1 VDQGRPDVRAA
12 DSLTSGAAAHE
23 GEPVSV
29 TAIGDEAWR
38 ARQRARLRRE
48 WLLQGALLLVVL
60 ALLAGL
66 AQNVAANLEARQ
78 IKSGFAFLRD
88 PAGFNIGELLFEY
101 SASDTYLRA
110 FAVGMANT
118 LRVAAAG
125 IVLASVLGVIVG
137 LMRLSHHGLV
147 AWLGSAYVEV
157 FRNTPL
163 LIQLLTLYLLAT
175 ELLPDSSAA
184 IAIEGVALLSKQGLQ
199 IAVPASGTLAL
210 GVAIAVGVLAGAA
223 AFAAGKRWL
232 MVGAGPLGWGA
243 GLAGALLAWLAFG
256 AIGGWSRPEVDGFL
270 ISGGASLTPE
280 FLALWLGLSLFT
292 SASIAELVRAGALAV
307 PIGQWNAALALG
319 LTRRKTIAGVIFPQ
333 ALRLAIPPLASQYM
347 NLIKNSSL
355 AVVIGYPDLVSIG
368 NTSINQNGQALEV
381 IVIIMAVYLSLNLV
395 VALAMGAVNARVTRA
410 PR

>member
-1 VDQGRPDVRAA
+1 
-12 DSLTSGAAAHE
+12 
-23 GEPVSV
+23 VSV
-29 TAIGDEAWR
+29 AVGDEAWR
-38 ARQRARLRRE
+38 TRQRARLRRE

-78 IKSGFAFLRD
+78 IKSGFAFLRG
-88 PAGFNIGELLFEY
+88 PAGFNIGELLFDY
-101 SASDTYLRA
+101 SASDSYLRA

-118 LRVAAAG
+118 LRVSVAG
-125 IVLASVLGVIVG
+125 IVLASVLGVVVG

-163 LIQLLTLYLLAT
+163 LIQLLTIYLLAT
-175 ELLPDSSAA
+175 ELLPDSSGAL
-184 IAIEGVALLSKQGLQ
+184 AIEGVALLSKQGLQ

-210 GVAIAVGVLAGAA
+210 AGAIVAGVLAGAA

-232 MVGAGPLGWGA
+232 MVGAGPVGWGA
-243 GLAGALLAWLAFG
+243 GLASALLAWLAFG

-270 ISGGASLTPE
+270 ISGGAALTPE

-307 PIGQWNAALALG
+307 PVGQWNAALALG
-319 LTRRKTIAGVIFPQ
+319 LTRGKAIAGVIFPQ

-395 VALAMGAVNARVTRA
+395 VAVVMGAVNARVTRA

>member
-1 VDQGRPDVRAA
+1 LSAA
-12 DSLTSGAAAHE
+12 
-23 GEPVSV
+23 
-29 TAIGDEAWR
+29 AIGDAAWR
-38 ARQRARLRRE
+38 ARRRARLRRE
-48 WLLQGALLLVVL
+48 WLLQAALVVVVV
-60 ALLAGL
+60 ALIAGL
-66 AQNVAANLEARQ
+66 ALNVAANLEARQ

-88 PAGFNIGELLFEY
+88 PAGFNIGELLFDY
-101 SASDTYLRA
+101 SASDSYLRA

-118 LRVAAAG
+118 LRVSAAG
-125 IVLASVLGVIVG
+125 IVLASLLGVIVG

-147 AWLGSAYVEV
+147 AWLGGAYVEV

-163 LIQLLTLYLLAT
+163 LIQLLTIYLLVT
-175 ELLPDSSAA
+175 ELLPESSAA
-184 IAIEGVALLSKQGLQ
+184 IAVEGVALLSKQGLQ
-199 IAVPASGTLAL
+199 IAVPASATSALLA
-210 GVAIAVGVLAGAA
+210 AAMAGVLTGAA
-223 AFAAGKRWL
+223 AFVAARRWL
-232 MVGAGPLGWGA
+232 TAVAGPLGMGA
-243 GLAGALLAWLAFG
+243 GLAGALVAWLAFG
-256 AIGGWSRPEVDGFL
+256 VIDGWSRPELDGFL

-307 PIGQWNAALALG
+307 PVGQWNAALALG
-319 LTRRKTIAGVIFPQ
+319 LTRRKAIAGVIFPQ

-395 VALAMGAVNARVTRA
+395 VAVAMGAVNARVTRA

>member
-1 VDQGRPDVRAA
+1 M
-12 DSLTSGAAAHE
+12 SAAA
-23 GEPVSV
+23 
-29 TAIGDEAWR
+29 TGDAAWR
-38 ARQRARLRRE
+38 ARQRTRRTRE
-48 WLLQGALLLVVL
+48 WLLQGALALVVV

-66 AQNVAANLEARQ
+66 AQNIAANLEARQ
-78 IKSGFAFLRD
+78 IKSGFGFLHD

-101 SASDTYLRA
+101 SARDSYLRA

-118 LRVAAAG
+118 LRVSVAG
-125 IVLASVLGVIVG
+125 IVLASVLGVVVG
-137 LMRLSHHGLV
+137 LMRLSRHALL

-163 LIQLLTLYLLAT
+163 LIQLLAIYLLTT
-175 ELLPDSSAA
+175 ELLPDSSGALS
-184 IAIEGVALLSKQGLQ
+184 IEGVALLSKQGLQ
-199 IAVPASGTLAL
+199 IAVPASGALAL
-210 GVAIAVGVLAGAA
+210 LAALAAGVFGGAVALIAARRWLTTGAGLA
-223 AFAAGKRWL
+223 AFAAG
-232 MVGAGPLGWGA
+232 VAA
-243 GLAGALLAWLAFG
+243 ALLTWWSFG
-256 AIGGWSRPEVDGFL
+256 AIGGWSRPVLDGFL
-270 ISGGASLTPE
+270 ISGGAALTPE

-307 PIGQWNAALALG
+307 PVGQSNAALALG
-319 LTRRKTIAGVIFPQ
+319 LTRGQAMAGVIFPQ

-355 AVVIGYPDLVSIG
+355 AVVIGYPDLVSIA

-395 VALAMGAVNARVTRA
+395 VAVAMGALNARVTRA